1 MRAVRIACLL
11 LALVAGTAT
20 LPDEARALDPPSA
33 SCNGGGCGGWFRS
46 GVTVSW
52 SFNGS
57 GATGTSGCGSAGVSD
72 DTTGVTFTCTVN
84 YGGSFV
90 GSSVTVKKDSS
101 PPGVSGSPARGP
113 DSNGWYTS
121 PVSFSFQG
129 DDGTS
134 GVASC
139 TSGTYSGPEGASA
152 AVTGSCT
159 DNAGNTGSTTM
170 TFKYDSTPPGVTAA
184 LAREPDANGWYN
196 HPVDVAF
203 RGTDGGSG
211 VVECSPTVTYKGPD
225 ANPAKLVGQCRD
237 AAGHLSAPTTVE
249 LRYDSTAPAPP
260 NVRWVRNGES
270 VSLAWTAGKDVAVA
284 KVQRAP
290 GLKGKKAQRRVLGE
304 GPEVRRSQD
313 RLGQALLVRNIR
325 RTTWRATVPRRRS
338 GSSLRSASMPPPTAR
353 W

>member
-113 DSNGWYTS
+113 DSNGWYTQPRLVQFPGRRRNVGRCVVHLGHVQRARRVPRPPS
-121 PVSFSFQG
+121 P
-129 DDGTS
+129 D
-134 GVASC
+134 
-139 TSGTYSGPEGASA
+139 
-152 AVTGSCT
+152 
-159 DNAGNTGSTTM
+159 
-170 TFKYDSTPPGVTAA
+170 
-184 LAREPDANGWYN
+184 L
-196 HPVDVAF
+196 
-203 RGTDGGSG
+203 
-211 VVECSPTVTYKGPD
+211 
-225 ANPAKLVGQCRD
+225 
-237 AAGHLSAPTTVE
+237 APTT
-249 LRYDSTAPAPP
+249 
-260 NVRWVRNGES
+260 
-270 VSLAWTAGKDVAVA
+270 
-284 KVQRAP
+284 RAIP
-290 GLKGKKAQRRVLGE
+290 
-304 GPEVRRSQD
+304 D
-313 RLGQALLVRNIR
+313 
-325 RTTWRATVPRRRS
+325 RRR
-338 GSSLRSASMPPPTAR
+338 
-353 W
+353 